1 MTSRLTMLTLPN
13 NTRWVWS
20 DMPSVTG
27 YQIKCVEHHAVGP
40 FAMSD
45 NAMEDRWEDTS
56 NHSYWQIT
64 TPDGEDYRLSSQ
76 EQRYITRETLEQFC
90 AQGCPSFQ
98 KRDPMTCEWHLHNP
112 TYWDVMALLGMVGAE
127 AGNPWPDKLER
138 ALRVAC
144 GAMLC
149 AGLWSIAAGL
159 SAIARGG
166 LL

>member
-1 MTSRLTMLTLPN
+1 
-13 NTRWVWS
+13 
-20 DMPSVTG
+20 
-27 YQIKCVEHHAVGP
+27 
-40 FAMSD
+40 
-45 NAMEDRWEDTS
+45 
-56 NHSYWQIT
+56 
-64 TPDGEDYRLSSQ
+64 
-76 EQRYITRETLEQFC
+76 
-90 AQGCPSFQ
+90 
-98 KRDPMTCEWHLHNP
+98 MTCEWHLHNP